1 MNEPVLTLKIQLLES
16 YYIVSEKKRVC
27 QILFNGHAEGEYFQG
42 DILPGAVDTQMI
54 EPNGSGILNARY
66 TLKGK
71 DASGENCLLFI
82 ENTAD
87 LGESVTRPKI
97 VTDSRQLAWMN
108 DSRFSGL
115 MNVDGDSLTI
125 EIRKET

>member
-16 YYIVSEKKRVC
+16 YYIASEKKRVC

-54 EPNGSGILNARY
+54 EPDGSGILNARY

>member
-54 EPNGSGILNARY
+54 EPDGSGILNARY